1 MTDIRFDSEM
11 HVELMEC
18 NATDGQVVRAARV
31 STQGAESKAE
41 DDAGLIGYLMRG
53 RHGSCFEHSLFTF
66 RVTAPIFVWREHMR
80 HRVGFSYNEES
91 GRYKE
96 LEGHFYIPPAHRPL
110 VQVGK
115 PGHYTFEA
123 GSAEQAEEVSS
134 MLGDSGYTVLAYYR
148 YLLGRGIAREVARMV
163 LPVNTYSTAYVT
175 CNPRSL
181 MHFLS
186 LRVDWGDGA
195 ANRSHP
201 QWEIEQVAR
210 QYHEHF
216 VKAMPLTAAAFE
228 KNGWSAP

>member
-1 MTDIRFDSEM
+1 MTDIKFDSEM

-31 STQGAESKAE
+31 STQGAASKAD

-53 RHGSCFEHSLFTF
+53 RHGSPFEHGMFTF

-80 HRVGFSYNEES
+80 HRVGFSYNESS
-91 GRYKE
+91 GRYME
-96 LEGHFYIPPAHRPL
+96 LEPHFYVPDVSRNL
-110 VQVGK
+110 VQSGK

-123 GSAEQAEEVSS
+123 GSDGQFEFVADCIEFQSEFAFYGYQA
-134 MLGDSGYTVLAYYR
+134 MLAK
-148 YLLGRGIAREVARMV
+148 GIAREVARMV
-163 LPVNTYSTAYVT
+163 LPVNVYSTAYVT